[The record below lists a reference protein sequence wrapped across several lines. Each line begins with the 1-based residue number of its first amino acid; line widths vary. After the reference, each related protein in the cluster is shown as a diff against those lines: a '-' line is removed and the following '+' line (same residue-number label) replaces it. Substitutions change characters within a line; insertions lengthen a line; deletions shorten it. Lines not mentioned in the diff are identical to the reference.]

1 MLPCVRAL
9 RNSLCERYSDGDE
22 CRHCHR
28 LIQEHLETVLG
39 NQPVEVSLDSKQVCV
54 RPYAVSKGSVIDP
67 LMEAC
72 TEYSRSKSD
81 EGRDERESNSSAPV
95 VRSTSPTELSAT
107 VAAAATAVESSAD
120 AAVSVTYA
128 KPRLSDTPLGNHNRH
143 AGCSAEPS
151 EAGQSSLD
159 FVLSIGS
166 WSMRDEDIFAN
177 LLCKD
182 ENDVPYASELPEQTW
197 TCRVGEAAS
206 QARHY
211 VEDERGAFADRRW
224 WRVFGW
230 GGLSTRMSSPSPRSA
245 CRSNA
250 PVLTA
255 LRSQKCTRC
264 LPRSRQSRRPT
275 CGHHLSR
282 VSSVRF
288 TAMNAARRCVAMR
301 VMPYEASPSLRL
313 SIISRR
319 SRSALFVFV
328 ARIRPR
334 MGQPLHQLA
343 HRTTR
348 STPLSH
354 RRCHRL

>member
-1 MLPCVRAL
+1 M
-9 RNSLCERYSDGDE
+9 
-22 CRHCHR
+22 
-28 LIQEHLETVLG
+28 IQEHLETVLG

-54 RPYAVSKGSVIDP
+54 RPYAVSKGSVLDP

-72 TEYSRSKSD
+72 TEYSRSKGE

-95 VRSTSPTELSAT
+95 IHSASPTELSAT

-120 AAVSVTYA
+120 AGISVTYA
-128 KPRLSDTPLGNHNRH
+128 KPRLSDMGNHSRH

-211 VEDERGAFADRRW
+211 VEDERGAFADRKLETGNRKVVACL
-224 WRVFGW
+224 RLGRTLHLHV
-230 GGLSTRMSSPSPRSA
+230 SPSPWSPSRSHV
-245 CRSNA
+245 
-250 PVLTA
+250 PGLTA

-301 VMPYEASPSLRL
+301 VMPYAASPSLRR
-313 SIISRR
+313 SIISR
-319 SRSALFVFV
+319 
-328 ARIRPR
+328 
-334 MGQPLHQLA
+334 
-343 HRTTR
+343 
-348 STPLSH
+348 
-354 RRCHRL
+354 